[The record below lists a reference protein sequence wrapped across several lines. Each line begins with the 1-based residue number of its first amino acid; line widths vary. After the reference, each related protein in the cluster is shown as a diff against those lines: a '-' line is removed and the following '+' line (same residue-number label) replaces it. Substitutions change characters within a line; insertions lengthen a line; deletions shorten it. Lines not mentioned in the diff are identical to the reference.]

1 MKILI
6 IQLKQ
11 LGDVLLSTPLAENV
25 KHFYPDCTVHFL
37 TTKMA
42 KEIVI
47 NNPYIDKT
55 LILYDGILNEF
66 KMIKRVANEK
76 YDAILDVQ
84 RTARSKRISLFS
96 KAKTRVAFKGK
107 HNKPFYN
114 LEIVEFTNGYTAFER
129 LDLLKAIGI
138 EKPKKI
144 LPRLYFPKE
153 IEEKIT
159 EYLKRRNIDRYFVV
173 SPTARKITK
182 MWDLEEFGKLSET
195 LSKRFNLKAIVTYGT
210 PPEKQFAI
218 QCAKFTNNSH
228 VLEKPFSIME
238 FAALV
243 KNAEFS
249 LGNDSFASHVAVSQN
264 TKTVV
269 VCGPT
274 SGWFPEIENVLLIY
288 KGLDCQPCNNP
299 DKCPYDLACYKTL
312 KHSEIVD
319 KVIKFLKG

>member
-11 LGDVLLSTPLAENV
+11 LGDVLLSTPLAENI
-25 KHFYPDCTVHFL
+25 KRFYPNCTVHFL
-37 TTKMA
+37 TSRRA

-55 LILYDGILNEF
+55 LTLDDGILNEL
-66 KMIKRVANEK
+66 KTIKRVANEK

-96 KAKTRVAFKGK
+96 NAKIRAAFKGK
-107 HNKPFYN
+107 YNKVFYN
-114 LEIVEFTNGYTAFER
+114 VEINKTTIGYTAFER
-129 LDLLKAIGI
+129 LDLLEAIGI

-144 LPRLYFPKE
+144 LPKLYFPKE
-153 IEEKIT
+153 IENKIID
-159 EYLKRRNIDRYFVV
+159 YLKKRNIGKYFIV

-182 MWDLEEFGKLSET
+182 MWNSEEFGKLSET
-195 LSKRFNLKAIVTYGT
+195 LSKHFNLKAIVTYRT
-210 PPEKQFAI
+210 SLEKQVAK
-218 QCAKFTNNSH
+218 QCAKFIENSYI
-228 VLEKPFSIME
+228 LEKPLPIME

-274 SGWFPEIENVLLIY
+274 SGWFPESKNVLLIY
-288 KGLDCQPCNNP
+288 KGLSCQPCNNP

-312 KHSEIVD
+312 KHTEFID
-319 KVIKFLKG
+319 KVIDFLKC

>member
-6 IQLKQ
+6 IQLRQ

-25 KHFYPDCTVHFL
+25 KYFYPDYTVHFL
-37 TTKMA
+37 TTRMA

-55 LILYDGILNEF
+55 LLLDDGILNEL
-66 KMIKRVANEK
+66 KIIKRVIKEK

-114 LEIVEFTNGYTAFER
+114 TEISKSTRGYTAFER

-159 EYLKRRNIDRYFVV
+159 EYLKSKNIGRYFVV

-195 LSKRFNLKAIVTYGT
+195 LSKHFNLKAIVTYGI
-210 PPEKQFAI
+210 PSERQVAN
-218 QCAKFTNNSH
+218 QCAKFIKNSH
-228 VLEKPFSIME
+228 VLENPLSIME

-243 KNAEFS
+243 KNSEFS
-249 LGNDSFASHVAVSQN
+249 LGNDSFTSHVAVSQN
-264 TKTVV
+264 IKTIV

-274 SGWFPEIENVLLIY
+274 SGWFPENKNVLLIY
-288 KGLDCQPCNNP
+288 KGLSCQPCNNP

-312 KHSEIVD
+312 KHTEFVD
-319 KVIKFLKG
+319 KVIDFLKS